1 MAPPGGKG
9 PEDLLIGCR
18 VNSTSC
24 LQYGATTHTQGGRRH
39 LLGLVG
45 VEAGD
50 GHDLGGTPRG
60 GGLGGQR
67 LPAKVFTEAFVHCWR
82 NVVEINDP

>member
-1 MAPPGGKG
+1 MDDFIVFNMVLAHA
-9 PEDLLIGCR
+9 
-18 VNSTSC
+18 N
-24 LQYGATTHTQGGRRH
+24 RRQH

-60 GGLGGQR
+60 GGQGGQS

-82 NVVEINDP
+82 NVAKINDP